1 MKLKATV
8 MSLALALG
16 FAGTSAFAA
25 DDGRVVM
32 TSPAKDGAY
41 VLKMKGL
48 VNNHRIK
55 LLNGDRKAIND
66 GIVIRKRWT
75 GVRQRRKNP
84 RLGIIQS

>member
-66 GIVIRKRWT
+66 GIVIRKSFVKDGKVTIPAGGLYYCR
-75 GVRQRRKNP
+75 
-84 RLGIIQS
+84 